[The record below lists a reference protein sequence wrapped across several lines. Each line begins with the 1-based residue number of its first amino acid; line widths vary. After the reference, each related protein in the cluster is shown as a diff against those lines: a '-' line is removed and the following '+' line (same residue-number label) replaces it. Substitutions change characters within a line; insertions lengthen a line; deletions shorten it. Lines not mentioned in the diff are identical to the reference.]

1 MKKTWKGIREI
12 INTKSSMSYT
22 SQINHNGL
30 IINEPIIIANT
41 FNNFFTSIG
50 KTLDKSIPQTKI
62 NALSYLKNK
71 IEIDF
76 TAIPTTNEE
85 VQKIIS
91 SLDDS
96 KSSGPLS
103 IPIKLLKIAAPLIIQ
118 PLTDLINISFETG
131 SFPDKIKI
139 AIVIP
144 VHKSGSKL
152 DVNNYRPIF
161 YFLCSVKSLK
171 KSCMLDYPRSSKSI
185 TLYTL
190 LSLVFKKINLPY
202 THLLKLLKKSDHVLK
217 TRNMVVMCL

>member
-30 IINEPIIIANT
+30 TINEPIIIANT

-50 KTLDKSIPQTKI
+50 KTRDKSIPQTKI
-62 NALSYLKNK
+62 NPLSHLKNK

-91 SLDDS
+91 SLDDT

-103 IPIKLLKIAAPLIIQ
+103 STYQALK
-118 PLTDLINISFETG
+118 NS
-131 SFPDKIKI
+131 
-139 AIVIP
+139 
-144 VHKSGSKL
+144 
-152 DVNNYRPIF
+152 
-161 YFLCSVKSLK
+161 CSTYHTTS
-171 KSCMLDYPRSSKSI
+171 
-185 TLYTL
+185 
-190 LSLVFKKINLPY
+190 
-202 THLLKLLKKSDHVLK
+202 H
-217 TRNMVVMCL
+217 